1 MSNMKYINVYEIND
15 IYKGVAQQNSI
26 VFNNN
31 IIQIGP
37 FINDLIYVF
46 DKSNMKYA
54 SGSNFGI
61 MNPEIG
67 VNIME
72 EKRIKSG
79 GKDFYKKFNKFS
91 VEIFQDHLNKTTS
104 NFYPK
109 NKENIM
115 RQKKEEVHY
124 L

>member
-1 MSNMKYINVYEIND
+1 MFKQ
-15 IYKGVAQQNSI
+15 K
-26 VFNNN
+26 NNN
-31 IIQIGP
+31 GNGSKKNEQK
-37 FINDLIYVF
+37 NVF